1 MTTTTTTLDTTALA
15 KGGGQSAPPPPKS
28 YWAESWERLRQN
40 RVGILAGSVILTFGV
55 IGLVAPLI
63 SMYVTHYDPNRQ
75 VLLDQFEGIS
85 ARHLLGTDEL
95 GRDLLTRLIYGARV
109 SYLIGFLTVALSL
122 TIGSTVGIVAGFYG
136 GLVDR
141 VLGRAVDMLLAVPTF
156 YLLVLI
162 AATHPFGL
170 TTNQPVPLAVVLAL
184 LGWGGTSRLVRGEVL
199 SVKQRDFILAT
210 RSVGASGLRIMF
222 RHVLPNVA
230 AVMIIV
236 ASLGVGGVILAEA
249 GLDFIGLGIVPPTPT
264 WGNMLNNAQSYF
276 YHSTLLVLAPGL
288 MIFVAVLCFNLFGN
302 AIRDALDPRLR

>member
-1 MTTTTTTLDTTALA
+1 MSTSPNILD
-15 KGGGQSAPPPPKS
+15 SAIVARGEGRATPPPRS
-28 YWAESWERLRQN
+28 YWAEAWQRLRQN
-40 RVGILAGSVILTFGV
+40 RIGVAAGCVIAVFGLIALLAPVIST
-55 IGLVAPLI
+55 
-63 SMYVTHYDPNRQ
+63 YVTHYDPNRQ
-75 VLLDQFEGIS
+75 VLRDQFLGVGG
-85 ARHLLGTDEL
+85 RHLLGTDEL
-95 GRDLLTRLIYGARV
+95 GRDTLTRLVYGARI

-122 TIGSTVGIVAGFYG
+122 TIGSTVGIVSGFYG

-141 VLGRAVDMLLAVPTF
+141 IMGRAIDMLLAVPAF

-162 AATHPFGL
+162 SATHPFGL
-170 TTNQPVPLAVVLAL
+170 TTNQPVPLAITLAL

-210 RSVGASGLRIMF
+210 RSVGASGFRIMF
-222 RHVLPNVA
+222 RHILPNVA

-276 YHSTLLVLAPGL
+276 YHSVLLVLAPGV

>member
-1 MTTTTTTLDTTALA
+1 MSTSPNVLDSAIVTRGEGRA
-15 KGGGQSAPPPPKS
+15 APPARS
-28 YWAESWERLRQN
+28 YWSEAWQRLRQN
-40 RVGILAGSVILTFGV
+40 RIGMAAGCVIAFFGV
-55 IGLVAPLI
+55 IALLAPVI
-63 SMYVTHYDPNRQ
+63 STYVTHYDPNRQ
-75 VLLDQFEGIS
+75 VLRDQFLSVGG
-85 ARHLLGTDEL
+85 RHLLGTDEL
-95 GRDLLTRLIYGARV
+95 GRDTLTRLVYGARI
-109 SYLIGFLTVALSL
+109 SYLIGFTTVALSL
-122 TIGSTVGIVAGFYG
+122 TIGSTVGIVSGFYG

-141 VLGRAVDMLLAVPTF
+141 ILGRAIDMLLAVPAF

-162 AATHPFGL
+162 SATHPFGL
-170 TTNQPVPLAVVLAL
+170 TTNQPVPLAITLAL

-210 RSVGASGLRIMF
+210 RSVGASGFRIMF
-222 RHVLPNVA
+222 RHILPNVA

-276 YHSTLLVLAPGL
+276 YHSVLLVLAPGV
-288 MIFVAVLCFNLFGN
+288 MIFIAVLCFNLFGN

>member
-1 MTTTTTTLDTTALA
+1 MTTTTTSLDTTALA
-15 KGGGQSAPPPPKS
+15 RDGRRPTPPPKS
-28 YWAESWERLRQN
+28 YWAESWDRLRHN
-40 RVGILAGSVILTFGV
+40 RFGMAAGAVILSF
-55 IGLVAPLI
+55 GLVGLCAPLI
-63 SMYVTHYDPNRQ
+63 STYLTHYDPNRQ
-75 VLLDQFEGIS
+75 VLLDQFDGVS

-95 GRDLLTRLIYGARV
+95 GRDTLTRLIYGARV
-109 SYLIGFLTVALSL
+109 SYLIGFLTVGLSL

-210 RSVGASGLRIMF
+210 RSVGATGLRLMF
-222 RHVLPNVA
+222 RHILPNVA

-288 MIFVAVLCFNLFGN
+288 MIFVAVLGFNLFGN

>member
-1 MTTTTTTLDTTALA
+1 MTSTTTSLDAAALA
-15 KGGGQSAPPPPKS
+15 RDDALPTRPPRS
-28 YWAESWERLRQN
+28 YWAESWDRLRSN
-40 RVGILAGSVILTFGV
+40 RYGMTAGAVILTFGL
-55 IGLVAPLI
+55 IGLFAPLI
-63 SMYVTHYDPNRQ
+63 SAYVTRYDPNRQ
-75 VLLDQFEGIS
+75 VLLDQFSGVS
-85 ARHLLGTDEL
+85 ARHVLGTDEL
-95 GRDLLTRLIYGARV
+95 GRDTLTRLIYGARV
-109 SYLIGFLTVALSL
+109 SYLIGFLTVGLSL
-122 TIGSTVGIVAGFYG
+122 TIGSTCGIVAGFYG

-162 AATHPFGL
+162 AATHPLGL

>member
-1 MTTTTTTLDTTALA
+1 MTTTTTSLDAAALA
-15 KGGGQSAPPPPKS
+15 RGGGQATPPPKS
-28 YWAESWERLRQN
+28 YWGEAWERLRQN
-40 RVGILAGSVILTFGV
+40 RVGMLAGAVILTFGL
-55 IGLVAPLI
+55 IGLLAPVI
-63 SMYVTHYDPNRQ
+63 STYLTHYDPNRQ
-75 VLLDQFEGIS
+75 VLQDQFGSIS
-85 ARHLLGTDEL
+85 TRHLLGTDEL
-95 GRDLLTRLIYGARV
+95 GRDTLTRLIFGSRI
-109 SYLIGFLTVALSL
+109 SYLIGFLTVGLSL

-162 AATHPFGL
+162 SATHPFGL
-170 TTNQPVPLAVVLAL
+170 TTNQPVPLAIVLAL

-276 YHSTLLVLAPGL
+276 YHSTLLVMAPGL